1 MELNSE
7 EILRTVFEELK
18 LKEGDFDYF
27 TLLRCKRALDDRLG
41 NYEDEVA
48 DKANKAA
55 EDLYTEEDLESEL
68 EDAREE
74 EHSDVRE
81 AAKDAAQDAICEYFE
96 DCGDEII
103 EFAKENDLVP
113 SLIRYVTDAIDL
125 I

>member
-7 EILRTVFEELK
+7 EILRTVFEELE
-18 LKEGDFDYF
+18 LKEDDFDYF
-27 TLLRCKRALDDRLG
+27 VLLRCKRALDDRLG
-41 NYEDEVA
+41 NYEDEVT
-48 DKANKAA
+48 DKAAKG
-55 EDLYTEEDLESEL
+55 LYTEEDLEGEL

>member
-1 MELNSE
+1 MEFNSE
-7 EILRTVFEELK
+7 EILRTVFEELE
-18 LKEGDFDYF
+18 LKEDDFDYF
-27 TLLRCKRALDDRLG
+27 VLLRCKRALDDRLG
-41 NYEDEVA
+41 KYEDEVA
-48 DKANKAA
+48 DKAA
-55 EDLYTEEDLESEL
+55 ENLYTEDDLEDEL
-68 EDAREE
+68 KEAKEE

>member
-7 EILRTVFEELK
+7 EILRTVFEELE
-18 LKEGDFDYF
+18 LKEGDFNYF
-27 TLLRCKRALDDRLG
+27 TLLRCKRALDDRLD

-48 DKANKAA
+48 DKAAKG
-55 EDLYTEEDLESEL
+55 LYTEEDLEGEL

>member
-7 EILRTVFEELK
+7 EILRTVFEELE
-18 LKEGDFDYF
+18 LKEDDFDYF
-27 TLLRCKRALDDRLG
+27 VLLRCKRALDDRLG
-41 NYEDEVA
+41 NYKDEVT
-48 DKANKAA
+48 DKAA
-55 EDLYTEEDLESEL
+55 ENLYTEDDLEEEL
-68 EDAREE
+68 EEAKEE

>member
-7 EILRTVFEELK
+7 EILRTVFEELE

-27 TLLRCKRALDDRLG
+27 TLLRCKRALDDRFG

-48 DKANKAA
+48 DKATKN
-55 EDLYTEEDLESEL
+55 LYTEEDLENEL